1 MMSNHSDCTDIPIKL
16 DVSYWEQIL
25 TAVFTG
31 IVGVAGF
38 FGNSMII
45 LAVAFSRKLQTTT
58 NALVTSLSFT
68 DLLSS
73 IVMMF
78 YMIGTLGKNGWPLP
92 NAYWICQ
99 GTAFL
104 VYATIGTSI
113 YTMASIALN
122 RLVIITKPHLYKKLF
137 KSWKLVLFI
146 AIPWVVPS
154 FGLMICT
161 LSGIGELGY
170 DPGDIAC
177 VAIDTPCNRISL
189 SLFITLI
196 GFPIPLVVI
205 IISYVWIY
213 VYLNKHFE
221 KQKLSYTDTST
232 QNVSR
237 DSISRTS
244 VSVETKFNGPDYA
257 TATLT
262 RQDSCHDKV
271 LATRNKRILQQQITI
286 TKNLFTVVCGFLLCF
301 LPYFILIFVQN
312 SEHIL
317 FYTRSVTFA
326 NCAINFPIY
335 SLRHP
340 DFKIVLQCMI
350 RRSFDEIPQPSKF
363 LKFFLSK
370 QIWLNLSSWMIHN

>member
-1 MMSNHSDCTDIPIKL
+1 MSNHSDCTDIPIKL

-25 TAVFTG
+25 TAVLIG
-31 IVGVAGF
+31 IIAIAGF

-45 LAVAFSRKLQTTT
+45 LAVAFSRKLQTST
-58 NALVTSLSFT
+58 NALVTSLGFT
-68 DLLSS
+68 DLVSS
-73 IVMMF
+73 IVLMF
-78 YMIGTLGKNGWPLP
+78 FMIGTLGKNGWPLP

-104 VYATIGTSI
+104 VYATVGTSI
-113 YTMASIALN
+113 YTMASVALN

-137 KSWKLVLFI
+137 RSWKLALFI
-146 AIPWVVPS
+146 AIPWSVPR
-154 FGLMICT
+154 FGIMICT
-161 LSGIGELGY
+161 LSGMGEFGY
-170 DPGDIAC
+170 DPRDFAC
-177 VAIDTPCNRISL
+177 AAIDTPCNRITL

-213 VYLNKHFE
+213 IYLNKHFE
-221 KQKLSYTDTST
+221 KQKRSYNDIST
-232 QNVSR
+232 QNVST
-237 DSISRTS
+237 DSIPTASL
-244 VSVETKFNGPDYA
+244 SVETDFNGPINSTDKVSK
-257 TATLT
+257 
-262 RQDSCHDKV
+262 QDPPHDEV
-271 LATRNKRILQQQITI
+271 LATRQKKRISQQQQIKI

-301 LPYFILIFVQN
+301 LPYFILIFVEN

-317 FYTRSVTFA
+317 FYTRVITFA
-326 NCAINFPIY
+326 NCTINFPIY

-340 DFKIVLQCMI
+340 DFKIVLRCMI

-370 QIWLNLSSWMIHN
+370 QI